1 MGWDARS
8 LRQEAKK
15 KLLVKALSIGKAAT
29 TKKFED
35 NSKYQQRMFCL
46 SRPEISNR
54 VSAI

>member
-29 TKKFED
+29 TTKLKD
-35 NSKYQQRMFCL
+35 NSKYKQRMFCL
-46 SRPEISNR
+46 SRPEISNKVR
-54 VSAI
+54 AT